1 MPQEPRFTT
10 TPPPTSQITQSSEDN
25 LDRLR
30 KAQLETSLK
39 PSPIRAN
46 TGSRKQEH
54 SNSGAQPETGIRTE
68 QLLAFGAAEEEA
80 VTTVQTA
87 RYDEASEAKF
97 RQILQ
102 EERRDRPATSSM
114 EIADIYNR
122 SNDGTMSTEHT
133 STVTPS
139 KPSTQNLKSYSH
151 GTDETGT
158 AEHTSF
164 APSNTDGTSL
174 PDVVEV
180 IEEDPEVIEE
190 YPLSNLPAQA
200 DITLDYIFAPP
211 TPPTILDQINR
222 FADNS
227 DVTVTEEEHSN
238 FDRQPLEARR
248 HTFKVFFKEFTSKGL
263 SDQLLNEEEVAL
275 NQIQQL
281 LT

>member
-10 TPPPTSQITQSSEDN
+10 TPPPTSQITQSSEDS

-39 PSPIRAN
+39 PSPIQAN

-80 VTTVQTA
+80 ITTVHTA
-87 RYDEASEAKF
+87 LYDEASEASF
-97 RQILQ
+97 CRILQ

-114 EIADIYNR
+114 EIAEPYDH

-139 KPSTQNLKSYSH
+139 KRSTQNPQSYSH

-158 AEHTSF
+158 AEHTSE

-174 PDVVEV
+174 PDGDRPDEV
-180 IEEDPEVIEE
+180 IRVDPI
-190 YPLSNLPAQA
+190 SNLPAQA
-200 DITLDYIFAPP
+200 DIILDHIFQPL
-211 TPPTILDQINR
+211 TPPNIVEEAFRL
-222 FADNS
+222 ADNTAATLT
-227 DVTVTEEEHSN
+227 DEEYLN
-238 FDRQPLEARR
+238 FERQPFEAKR
-248 HTFKVFFKEFTSKGL
+248 HTMRVFFKELALANMGL
-263 SDQLLNEEEVAL
+263 AL
-275 NQIQQL
+275 
-281 LT
+281 

>member
-1 MPQEPRFTT
+1 M
-10 TPPPTSQITQSSEDN
+10 SQITQSSEDN

-30 KAQLETSLK
+30 KAQLETSLE
-39 PSPIRAN
+39 PSPIQAN

-80 VTTVQTA
+80 ITTVHTA
-87 RYDEASEAKF
+87 LYDEASEASF
-97 RQILQ
+97 CRILQ

-114 EIADIYNR
+114 EIAEPYDH

-139 KPSTQNLKSYSH
+139 KRSTQNPQSYSH

-174 PDVVEV
+174 PAVDRADEV
-180 IEEDPEVIEE
+180 IED

-200 DITLDYIFAPP
+200 DITLLHIFEPP
-211 TPPTILDQINR
+211 TPPNIVEKAFRLANNTAATL
-222 FADNS
+222 
-227 DVTVTEEEHSN
+227 TEEEYLN
-238 FDRQPLEARR
+238 FERQPFEAQR
-248 HTFKVFFKEFTSKGL
+248 HTMRVFFKELALADMGL
-263 SDQLLNEEEVAL
+263 AL
-275 NQIQQL
+275 
-281 LT
+281 